1 MREKAIYGLGILGTI
16 LLLWNFYQIFIV
28 IPIDALQG
36 DIYRI
41 IFIHVPAAITAFTFY
56 GVAVL
61 ASIAF
66 LITKKFSW
74 DSIAVSAVE
83 VGTMFTMVNLVT
95 GSIWGRIEW
104 GIWWAW

>member
-1 MREKAIYGLGILGTI
+1 MREKTVYTLGILGT
-16 LLLWNFYQIFIV
+16 LLLVWNFYTIFLV

-41 IFIHVPAAITAFTFY
+41 IFIHVPAAMTAFAFY

-66 LITKKFSW
+66 LVTKKFDW
-74 DSIAVSAVE
+74 DSMAVSAVE
-83 VGTMFTMVNLVT
+83 VGTMFTLVNLAT
-95 GSIWGRIEW
+95 GSILGRIEW
-104 GIWWAW
+104 GI